1 MRTRNRFLAAF
12 AIAMVAGFTVYRVGY
27 TDFNGYGTY
36 SGSTCLRCR
45 ASQIEIT
52 ACGWQ
57 YNQHVRETECS
68 RWYNS
73 HRPTHTHH
81 WIKIPFSRTR
91 YLPWSIRHTECV
103 SYTTSVIV
111 YLAPEAQ
118 MDVLKSATPEDE
130 EYFFTVMAENGD
142 RKIQHKLNEELAVR
156 WAEKFNNGAPEQ
168 AVEQGLKNAGTPA
181 KRLQDIVSATP

>member
-27 TDFNGYGTY
+27 TDFNGYGTFT
-36 SGSTCLRCR
+36 GSTCLRCR

-57 YNQHVRETECS
+57 YNQHVKETECS

-91 YLPWSIRHTECV
+91 YLPFATRVHSECG
-103 SYTTSVIV
+103 STPASVIV
-111 YLAPEAQ
+111 FISPEVQ
-118 MDVLKSATPEDE
+118 LDFLKSATPEDE
-130 EYFFTVMAENGD
+130 EYFFTMMAENGD
-142 RKIQHKLNEELAVR
+142 RKIQHKLYEYTNTALEREWER
-156 WAEKFNNGAPEQ
+156 RH
-168 AVEQGLKNAGTPA
+168 KNAATPA
-181 KRLQDIVSATP
+181 RRLQDIVSATP

>member
-27 TDFNGYGTY
+27 TDFNGYGTFT
-36 SGSTCLRCR
+36 GSTCLRCR

-57 YNQHVRETECS
+57 YNQHVKETECS

-91 YLPWSIRHTECV
+91 YLPFATRVHSECG
-103 SYTTSVIV
+103 STPASVIV
-111 YLAPEAQ
+111 FISPEVQ
-118 MDVLKSATPEDE
+118 LDFLKSATPEDE
-130 EYFFTVMAENGD
+130 EYFFTMMAENGD
-142 RKIQHKLNEELAVR
+142 RKIQRMLSWEIGGR
-156 WAEKFNNGAPEQ
+156 WGDKFNNGAPLMRRGHSPLNVSLQ
-168 AVEQGLKNAGTPA
+168 SVVERWEG
-181 KRLQDIVSATP
+181 R

>member
-57 YNQHVRETECS
+57 YNQHVKETECS

-73 HRPTHTHH
+73 HRPPHTHH
-81 WIKIPFSRTR
+81 WIFSPRFSRIR
-91 YLPWSIRHTECV
+91 FLPWSARHTHCV
-103 SYTTSVIV
+103 SYTPSEIV
-111 YLAPEAQ
+111 LLPPEAQ
-118 MDVLKSATPEDE
+118 MDFLKSATPEDE
-130 EYFFTVMAENGD
+130 KYFFTMMAENGD
-142 RKIQHKLNEELAVR
+142 RKIQHKLYEYINTALEREWEQR
-156 WAEKFNNGAPEQ
+156 HNNA
-168 AVEQGLKNAGTPA
+168 ATPA
-181 KRLQDIVSATP
+181 RRLQDIVSATP